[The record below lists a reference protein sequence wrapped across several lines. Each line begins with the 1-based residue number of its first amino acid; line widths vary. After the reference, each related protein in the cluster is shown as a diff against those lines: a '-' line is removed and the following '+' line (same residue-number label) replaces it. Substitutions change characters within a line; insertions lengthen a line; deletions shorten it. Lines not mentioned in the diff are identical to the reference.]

1 MKCEGLTY
9 RPWRRGSRSLL
20 NKTLTLL
27 AFVSALLLTACSD
40 DSVQDNRLF
49 VTVEAIPSSQTFVDV
64 EPMSFTRGWQ
74 MPTGFVSYST
84 LNSLFADQ
92 TDLINN
98 TIDIFFTS
106 DVPFTDEVTGERVDY
121 LQGLFMHSVEDNV
134 DKWRSSVK
142 IIPDNTYYL
151 YGFIPYISSV
161 SATIAPNSET
171 HKYKDG
177 AVLTLRGLPTV
188 TPNDVC
194 VVVGAKNG
202 VQKNGEGQYVNY
214 YNTSANYTIP
224 GLTPGDFEYVAGPAV
239 GADGNG
245 QNYVFLLFE
254 HIYSA
259 MQFRFRVG
267 DVYTGLRKIKLKKLE
282 LMAYDSNSK
291 PKSRNVTAT
300 ITLEANN
307 TDASSPIKSFSFEP
321 YDAHFDMDPVTIYE
335 NANPTDYLPSGLD
348 EHSQPIY
355 SSFFGSFVPDAI
367 SYLELISTYDVYD
380 TNDNLI
386 RSDCTAKNALS
397 VSKLF
402 YGQENTRRGWKYIL
416 NMTIEPTYLYVL
428 SEPDLDN
435 PTINLTTN

>member
-1 MKCEGLTY
+1 M
-9 RPWRRGSRSLL
+9 
-20 NKTLTLL
+20 
-27 AFVSALLLTACSD
+27 SALLLTACSD
-40 DSVQDNRLF
+40 DSVQDDRPL
-49 VTVEAIPSSQTFVDV
+49 VTVEAIPSSQSFVDV
-64 EPMSFTRGWQ
+64 EPMSFTRAWE
-74 MPTGFVSYST
+74 MPTGFVPYSS

-92 TDLINN
+92 TNLVNN

-106 DVPFTDEVTGERVDY
+106 DQKFTDEVTGQEVRY

-142 IIPDNTYYL
+142 ILAGKTYYL

-161 SATIAPNSET
+161 TASVAPHPHDSYAE
-171 HKYKDG
+171 G
-177 AVLTLRGLPTV
+177 AVLTLSGLPTV

-202 VQKNGEGQYVNY
+202 KDDYNANGD
-214 YNTSANYTIP
+214 YTVT
-224 GLTPGDFEYVAGPAV
+224 GLAPGDFEYVAGPAV
-239 GADGNG
+239 GSDGNG

-300 ITLEANN
+300 IILEANN
-307 TDASSPIKSFSFEP
+307 TGTSPIKSFSFDP
-321 YDAHFDMDPVTIYE
+321 YDARFDMDPVTIYE

-348 EHSQPIY
+348 TNSQPIY

-402 YGQENTRRGWKYIL
+402 YGQENTKRGWKYIL